1 MSIVGLLCLLFALVA
16 SLLLVLY
23 WVQRREIRSVE
34 QLSQQVQRIAIGGR
48 LDGRVDLQSDQPEI
62 SALTT
67 AVNHLLTRV
76 SATNERES
84 ARATPK
90 LFAELGDRIHE
101 AVLVHRDVILYA
113 NRQFATFVGVDRI
126 ELVGRK
132 LGDLVP
138 PEYADLVNENLQRR
152 FAGEPPGAVLDGRDI
167 GTVVFP
173 EAPIK
178 IYVDATPEARA
189 RRRHEELREMGLASI
204 YTRVLQDMRE
214 RDARDRGRA
223 VAPLTLAKDAL
234 VIDSS
239 ELDAD
244 QVFARAL
251 AYIGHIL
258 PGLAPG

>member
-1 MSIVGLLCLLFALVA
+1 MGGPLVIAVDGPAASGKGTLARRLAAHYGLHHLDTGLLYRAVGLRAQRDGMDPVA
-16 SLLLVLY
+16 AA
-23 WVQRREIRSVE
+23 E
-34 QLSQQVQRIAIGGR
+34 
-48 LDGRVDLQSDQPEI
+48 
-62 SALTT
+62 ALT
-67 AVNHLLTRV
+67 L
-76 SATNERES
+76 
-84 ARATPK
+84 
-90 LFAELGDRIHE
+90 
-101 AVLVHRDVILYA
+101 
-113 NRQFATFVGVDRI
+113 
-126 ELVGRK
+126 
-132 LGDLVP
+132 
-138 PEYADLVNENLQRR
+138 ADLAEPALREDSAAQAASKVAVIPAVREALRGLQRR
-152 FAGEPPGAVLDGRDI
+152 FAAEPPGAVLDGRDI

-223 VAPLTLAKDAL
+223 VAPLTLADDAL

-258 PGLAPG
+258 PDLAPG

>member
-1 MSIVGLLCLLFALVA
+1 MPGGINAGEPIVIAVDGPAASGKGTLARRLAAHYGLHHLDTGLLYRAVGLRALREGMDPVA
-16 SLLLVLY
+16 AA
-23 WVQRREIRSVE
+23 E
-34 QLSQQVQRIAIGGR
+34 
-48 LDGRVDLQSDQPEI
+48 
-62 SALTT
+62 ALT
-67 AVNHLLTRV
+67 L
-76 SATNERES
+76 
-84 ARATPK
+84 
-90 LFAELGDRIHE
+90 
-101 AVLVHRDVILYA
+101 
-113 NRQFATFVGVDRI
+113 
-126 ELVGRK
+126 
-132 LGDLVP
+132 
-138 PEYADLVNENLQRR
+138 ADLAEPALREDSAAQAASKVAVIPAVREALRDLQRR

>member
-1 MSIVGLLCLLFALVA
+1 MKGGPLVIAVDGPAASGKGTLARRLAAHYGLHHLDTGLLYRAVGLRAQRDGMDPVA
-16 SLLLVLY
+16 AA
-23 WVQRREIRSVE
+23 E
-34 QLSQQVQRIAIGGR
+34 
-48 LDGRVDLQSDQPEI
+48 
-62 SALTT
+62 ALTLT
-67 AVNHLLTRV
+67 DLAEPALREDSAAQAASKVAVIPAV
-76 SATNERES
+76 RE
-84 ARATPK
+84 ALR
-90 LFAELGDRIHE
+90 G
-101 AVLVHRDVILYA
+101 
-113 NRQFATFVGVDRI
+113 
-126 ELVGRK
+126 
-132 LGDLVP
+132 
-138 PEYADLVNENLQRR
+138 LQRR
-152 FAGEPPGAVLDGRDI
+152 FAAEPPGAVLDGRDI

-223 VAPLTLAKDAL
+223 VAPLTLADDAL

-251 AYIGHIL
+251 GYIGHIL
-258 PGLAPG
+258 PDLAPG

>member
-1 MSIVGLLCLLFALVA
+1 MPGGTIPGGLIVIAVDGPAASGKGTLARRLAAHYGLHHLDTGLLYRAVGLRAQREGMDPVA
-16 SLLLVLY
+16 AA
-23 WVQRREIRSVE
+23 E
-34 QLSQQVQRIAIGGR
+34 
-48 LDGRVDLQSDQPEI
+48 
-62 SALTT
+62 ALT
-67 AVNHLLTRV
+67 L
-76 SATNERES
+76 
-84 ARATPK
+84 
-90 LFAELGDRIHE
+90 
-101 AVLVHRDVILYA
+101 
-113 NRQFATFVGVDRI
+113 
-126 ELVGRK
+126 
-132 LGDLVP
+132 
-138 PEYADLVNENLQRR
+138 ADLADPTLREDSAAQAASKVAVIPAVREALRGLQRR
-152 FAGEPPGAVLDGRDI
+152 FAAEPPGAVLDGRDI

-204 YTRVLQDMRE
+204 YSRVLQDMRE

>member
-1 MSIVGLLCLLFALVA
+1 MPGGINAGEPIVIAVDGPAASGKGTLARRLAAHYGLHHLDTGLLYRAVGLRALREGMDPVA
-16 SLLLVLY
+16 AA
-23 WVQRREIRSVE
+23 E
-34 QLSQQVQRIAIGGR
+34 
-48 LDGRVDLQSDQPEI
+48 
-62 SALTT
+62 ALT
-67 AVNHLLTRV
+67 L
-76 SATNERES
+76 
-84 ARATPK
+84 
-90 LFAELGDRIHE
+90 
-101 AVLVHRDVILYA
+101 
-113 NRQFATFVGVDRI
+113 
-126 ELVGRK
+126 
-132 LGDLVP
+132 
-138 PEYADLVNENLQRR
+138 ADLAEPALREDSAAQAASKVAVIPAVREALRELQRR

>member
-1 MSIVGLLCLLFALVA
+1 MSGGPLVIAVDGPAASGKGTLARRLAAHYGLHHLDTGLLYRAVGL
-16 SLLLVLY
+16 
-23 WVQRREIRSVE
+23 
-34 QLSQQVQRIAIGGR
+34 
-48 LDGRVDLQSDQPEI
+48 
-62 SALTT
+62 SALRHGTDPV
-67 AVNHLLTRV
+67 AVAGALT
-76 SATNERES
+76 
-84 ARATPK
+84 
-90 LFAELGDRIHE
+90 L
-101 AVLVHRDVILYA
+101 
-113 NRQFATFVGVDRI
+113 
-126 ELVGRK
+126 
-132 LGDLVP
+132 
-138 PEYADLVNENLQRR
+138 ADLAEPALREDSAAQAASKVAVIPAVREALRGLQRR
-152 FAGEPPGAVLDGRDI
+152 FAAEPPGAVLDGRDI

-204 YTRVLQDMRE
+204 YSRVLQDMRE

>member
-1 MSIVGLLCLLFALVA
+1 MIIAIDGPAASGKGTLGKRLSAHYGLRHLDTGLLYRAVGLRA
-16 SLLLVLY
+16 
-23 WVQRREIRSVE
+23 QRECM
-34 QLSQQVQRIAIGGR
+34 
-48 LDGRVDLQSDQPEI
+48 DPEAAAE
-62 SALTT
+62 ALT
-67 AVNHLLTRV
+67 L
-76 SATNERES
+76 
-84 ARATPK
+84 
-90 LFAELGDRIHE
+90 
-101 AVLVHRDVILYA
+101 
-113 NRQFATFVGVDRI
+113 
-126 ELVGRK
+126 
-132 LGDLVP
+132 
-138 PEYADLVNENLQRR
+138 ADLAEPALREDSAAQAASKVAVIPAVREALRELQRR
-152 FAGEPPGAVLDGRDI
+152 FAAEPPGAVLDGRDI

-204 YTRVLQDMRE
+204 YSRVLQDMRE

-258 PGLAPG
+258 PDLAPG

>member
-1 MSIVGLLCLLFALVA
+1 MPGGINAGEPIVIAVDGPAASGKGTLARRLAAHYGLHHLDTGLLYRAVGLRALREGMDPVA
-16 SLLLVLY
+16 AA
-23 WVQRREIRSVE
+23 E
-34 QLSQQVQRIAIGGR
+34 
-48 LDGRVDLQSDQPEI
+48 
-62 SALTT
+62 ALT
-67 AVNHLLTRV
+67 L
-76 SATNERES
+76 
-84 ARATPK
+84 
-90 LFAELGDRIHE
+90 AELAEPALREDSAAQAASKVAVIPAVRE
-101 AVLVHRDVILYA
+101 ALRD
-113 NRQFATFVGVDRI
+113 
-126 ELVGRK
+126 
-132 LGDLVP
+132 
-138 PEYADLVNENLQRR
+138 LQRR

-258 PGLAPG
+258 PDLAPG

>member
-1 MSIVGLLCLLFALVA
+1 VIAVDGPAASGKGTLARRLAAHYGLHHLDTGLLYRAVGLRALREGMDPVA
-16 SLLLVLY
+16 AAEALSL
-23 WVQRREIRSVE
+23 
-34 QLSQQVQRIAIGGR
+34 
-48 LDGRVDLQSDQPEI
+48 
-62 SALTT
+62 
-67 AVNHLLTRV
+67 
-76 SATNERES
+76 
-84 ARATPK
+84 
-90 LFAELGDRIHE
+90 
-101 AVLVHRDVILYA
+101 
-113 NRQFATFVGVDRI
+113 
-126 ELVGRK
+126 
-132 LGDLVP
+132 
-138 PEYADLVNENLQRR
+138 ADLAEPALREDSAAQAASKVAVIPAVREALRDLQRR

>member
-1 MSIVGLLCLLFALVA
+1 MSGGPLVIAVDGPAASGKGTLARRLAAHYGLHHLDTGLLYRAVGLNALRSGRDPVA
-16 SLLLVLY
+16 VA
-23 WVQRREIRSVE
+23 E
-34 QLSQQVQRIAIGGR
+34 
-48 LDGRVDLQSDQPEI
+48 
-62 SALTT
+62 ALT
-67 AVNHLLTRV
+67 L
-76 SATNERES
+76 
-84 ARATPK
+84 
-90 LFAELGDRIHE
+90 
-101 AVLVHRDVILYA
+101 
-113 NRQFATFVGVDRI
+113 
-126 ELVGRK
+126 
-132 LGDLVP
+132 
-138 PEYADLVNENLQRR
+138 ADLAEPALREDSAAQAASKVAVIPAVREALRDIQRR
-152 FAGEPPGAVLDGRDI
+152 FAAEPPGAVLDGRDI

-204 YTRVLQDMRE
+204 YSRVLQDMRE